1 MVIVLLTLLAIIVLF
16 SVDKYP
22 PDSAVLLAIIIL
34 VVTGVLTPEEAFQ
47 GFGSDFIII
56 LASIFVI
63 SAALQHNGVVD
74 YFSTKL
80 AETKISNYPLLLAI
94 IMIPV
99 GILSAFMNNTTVAAV
114 TVPPILGLSKKIGI
128 APSKLLMP
136 MAFASLVGGTCTLIG
151 TSTNIAGN
159 NFLIANNLPPIGMF
173 EFFPIGLTL
182 LGTCVLIFV
191 LLGDRIL
198 PNRSG
203 TSEEAGAERLFYSH
217 FWVAGEDKLLG
228 FTGSMLKVD
237 EIFYVK
243 THLLH
248 GKISRDPEIPFGS
261 GDQVFIK
268 ASSHALKTFFHKYQL
283 KKSADIEHETKL
295 AEMMVL
301 PSSFVANSTLR
312 ETGFYQSTGLRV
324 TGLFRKNFQAL
335 HPHKDVIIKVGDILL
350 VEGNSESIH
359 QVRVNNDFV
368 ILNDEEKNELP
379 HLKKGFFALTI
390 FLLSIFLSST
400 GVLPMSI
407 AFLAGALLIA
417 SLNIIPSRAV
427 YNKVDWRL
435 IILIGGMT
443 AFGTA
448 VKKTGADQFLAS
460 LITANLSF
468 APNSVICL
476 AFMLITVALTQPMS
490 NAAAALVVLPV
501 ALQTALDVG
510 ADPRSFCI
518 AVILSAS
525 ISMITPFE
533 PASLLVLNPGRYKI
547 SDFFKIGG
555 PLTLLCLMIILAYML
570 N

>member
-1 MVIVLLTLLAIIVLF
+1 
-16 SVDKYP
+16 
-22 PDSAVLLAIIIL
+22 
-34 VVTGVLTPEEAFQ
+34 
-47 GFGSDFIII
+47 
-56 LASIFVI
+56 
-63 SAALQHNGVVD
+63 
-74 YFSTKL
+74 
-80 AETKISNYPLLLAI
+80 
-94 IMIPV
+94 MIPV

-228 FTGSMLKVD
+228 FTGSMLKAD

-350 VEGNSESIH
+350 VECNSESIH

>member
-1 MVIVLLTLLAIIVLF
+1 
-16 SVDKYP
+16 
-22 PDSAVLLAIIIL
+22 
-34 VVTGVLTPEEAFQ
+34 
-47 GFGSDFIII
+47 
-56 LASIFVI
+56 
-63 SAALQHNGVVD
+63 
-74 YFSTKL
+74 
-80 AETKISNYPLLLAI
+80 
-94 IMIPV
+94 
-99 GILSAFMNNTTVAAV
+99 
-114 TVPPILGLSKKIGI
+114 
-128 APSKLLMP
+128 
-136 MAFASLVGGTCTLIG
+136 
-151 TSTNIAGN
+151 
-159 NFLIANNLPPIGMF
+159 
-173 EFFPIGLTL
+173 
-182 LGTCVLIFV
+182 
-191 LLGDRIL
+191 
-198 PNRSG
+198 
-203 TSEEAGAERLFYSH
+203 
-217 FWVAGEDKLLG
+217 
-228 FTGSMLKVD
+228 
-237 EIFYVK
+237 
-243 THLLH
+243 
-248 GKISRDPEIPFGS
+248 
-261 GDQVFIK
+261 
-268 ASSHALKTFFHKYQL
+268 
-283 KKSADIEHETKL
+283 
-295 AEMMVL
+295 
-301 PSSFVANSTLR
+301 
-312 ETGFYQSTGLRV
+312 
-324 TGLFRKNFQAL
+324 
-335 HPHKDVIIKVGDILL
+335 
-350 VEGNSESIH
+350 
-359 QVRVNNDFV
+359 
-368 ILNDEEKNELP
+368 
-379 HLKKGFFALTI
+379 
-390 FLLSIFLSST
+390 
-400 GVLPMSI
+400 MSI